1 MANLNSENL
10 SRRERQIMGI
20 VYRLGQASAAEIH
33 EALPDSPS
41 YSAVRALLAVIE
53 EKGYLKH
60 TKEQRRFVY
69 HPTIAPHRARNTAL
83 KQLMNTFFDNS
94 AANLVESLLDPKDRN
109 LSNDEIARIR
119 ELIDSHEPGGAST
132 S

>member
-1 MANLNSENL
+1 MANLSTENL

-20 VYRLGQASAAEIH
+20 VYRLGQATAAEIH
-33 EALPDSPS
+33 QAIPDSPS
-41 YSAVRALLAVIE
+41 YSAVRALLAVLE

-69 HPTIAPHRARNTAL
+69 HPTVAPHRARNSAL

-94 AANLVESLLDPKDRN
+94 AANLVESLLDSKDRA
-109 LSNDEIARIR
+109 LSDDEIARIR
-119 ELIDSHEPGGAST
+119 ELIDSHEPGQT
-132 S
+132 SKS